1 MISSRQIKAA
11 RALLGWKGQ
20 DLADK
25 SGVGITTLRRY
36 EAQDGMPNANKFVR
50 PLQSLTVATIERR
63 VASLSSI
70 FNLTKSTN
78 PTKEPVVILTFKKT
92 SKKIWKTS
100 KTSNTSN
107 L

>member
-36 EAQDGMPNANKFVR
+36 EAQDGIPNANKFVIKAIKGCLEEAGIVFSGD
-50 PLQSLTVATIERR
+50 PIESPGVSL
-63 VASLSSI
+63 
-70 FNLTKSTN
+70 NQKN
-78 PTKEPVVILTFKKT
+78 
-92 SKKIWKTS
+92 
-100 KTSNTSN
+100 
-107 L
+107 